1 MRTFLVCGRLHGN
14 EKALEEL
21 RRVAQERRPDAILF
35 VGGIVDP
42 AAQAEAAHDPHKADE
57 RLKEDLI
64 FMERFF
70 KALGE
75 TGAFS
80 AVIPGPADAPLR
92 EFLRVG
98 MNAEVEYP
106 GVHVVHASLVTDQD
120 VAVSGVGGEITLT
133 EESGEPAIRVARA
146 TAEYFLRGLW
156 SAEQSRKVLLLAQPP
171 TGRLG
176 GDEGNPIVTEFIDS
190 YHPFLC
196 AAGGETENRG
206 AERVAHTLVV
216 NPGRLVNGS
225 VAWVDVGKEPDEQ
238 VEFLDL

>member
-14 EKALEEL
+14 AKALEGL
-21 RRVAQERRPDAILF
+21 AQLAQERRPDAILF

-42 AAQAEAAHDPHKADE
+42 AARAEAARDPQAAEE

-70 KALGE
+70 QALGK
-75 TGAFS
+75 TGAFA

-98 MNAEVEYP
+98 MNAEVEHP
-106 GVHVVHASLVTDQD
+106 GVHVVHASLVTDKD
-120 VAVSGVGGEITLT
+120 LAVSGIGGEITLAD
-133 EESGEPAIRVARA
+133 ESGEPAVRVARA

-156 SAEQSRKVLLLAQPP
+156 RAEQPRKVLLLAQPP

-176 GDEGNPIVTEFIDS
+176 GDEGNPIVTELIDS

-196 AAGGETENRG
+196 AVGGETEHRG

-216 NPGRLVNGS
+216 NPGRLVSGS